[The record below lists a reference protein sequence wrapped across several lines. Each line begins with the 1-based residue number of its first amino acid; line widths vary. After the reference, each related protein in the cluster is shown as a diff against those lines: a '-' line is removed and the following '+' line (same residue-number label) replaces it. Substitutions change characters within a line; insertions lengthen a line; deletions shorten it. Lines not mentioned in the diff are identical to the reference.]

1 MPTEGINQNEAGQA
15 GGQAEIRWGVYQD
28 VDNYAGMTVAQ
39 VREQLA
45 GVWTIPADT
54 QTFVGDRQVNNDY
67 VIQPNDSVN
76 FIRRS
81 GEKG

>member
-1 MPTEGINQNEAGQA
+1 MPTEGVNQNEANQG

-28 VDNYAGMTVAQ
+28 VDNYVGMTVGQ
-39 VREQLA
+39 VREQLS

-54 QTFVGDRQVNNDY
+54 QTFVGDRPVNNDY
-67 VIQPNDSVN
+67 VIQANDSVN